1 MHQCIL
7 LHFALYLNLFETQID
22 TPYLEIQIVCYPQV
36 KVFGSLVKGLRI
48 GIHMLNFLQN
58 DEALTMSLSKVVFL
72 PVLSGSE
79 GLDKSL
85 SQFEAAI
92 DSEFPN
98 YQV

>member
-1 MHQCIL
+1 MH
-7 LHFALYLNLFETQID
+7 
-22 TPYLEIQIVCYPQV
+22 PQV

-48 GIHMLNFLQN
+48 GMQMLMLLQK
-58 DEALTMSLSKVVFL
+58 DEVMTASLSKVVSF